1 MKMKKIMALLLT
13 VCMGMSTLTACGNEG
28 TTTSAP
34 SQPAEQKE
42 ETKEVEA
49 TENEAVENPVEET
62 GLSGKI
68 VIATNR
74 TDLVDTLLADTA
86 QEFMDMHPGTVVE
99 FEAIKDYDQVV
110 ATRIAG
116 GEAPDL
122 YQILPNMSAE
132 TYQDYLLPIDDINIS
147 ADDVYFYDNTRG
159 VDGKLYGLSAYVEY
173 TGVAYN
179 KAAFAQ
185 AGIESVPT
193 TMEEFYAACE
203 KLEAAGIVPVGT
215 AFKDVWT
222 MFPWTDFGMVQIA
235 ANGDANGKN
244 GYVNKDEIFDETLVA
259 SMKIARDLYQ
269 KGYYEDDIMSANWD
283 QFKIDIS
290 QGKTAMHYTA
300 SWFPPQM
307 VEQGADASDVG
318 MFPYP
323 GAKGIYCAPGKVWG
337 ISKDTEAP
345 ELAKAFLEFMIRDG
359 KEALLTGNAPSWKTA
374 KVDSPFMAELLSFDI
389 PVIEVASTDPTFVA
403 IYNEAEINEQAF
415 LQAYCLESDDEKA
428 QQMID
433 EVNARWAAAR
443 AAIAE

>member
-1 MKMKKIMALLLT
+1 MKMKKVMALLLT
-13 VCMGMSTLTACGNEG
+13 FVMGFSVLTACGSEDATN
-28 TTTSAP
+28 TSNP
-34 SQPAEQKE
+34 PASTQKE
-42 ETKEVEA
+42 SEAAPEVSEP
-49 TENEAVENPVEET
+49 ESEEVVEE

-86 QEFMDMHPGTVVE
+86 KEFMDMYPGTEVE
-99 FEAIKDYDQVV
+99 FEAIKDYEQVL

-122 YQILPNMSAE
+122 YQILPSMSAD
-132 TYQDYLLPIDDINIS
+132 TYAEYLLPIDDISIT

-159 VDGKLYGLSAYVEY
+159 TDGNLYGLSAYVEY

-185 AGIESVPT
+185 AGVESVPT
-193 TMEEFYAACE
+193 TMDEFYAVCE
-203 KLEAAGIVPVGT
+203 KLKAAGIVPVGT

-244 GYVNKDEIFDETLVA
+244 SYVNKDEIFDATIVD
-259 SMKIARDLYQ
+259 SMKIARDLQ
-269 KGYYEDDIMSANWD
+269 MKGYYEADIMSANWD
-283 QFKIDIS
+283 QFKMDIS

-307 VEQGADASDVG
+307 VEQGADVSDVG

-345 ELAKAFLEFMIRDG
+345 ELAKAFLDFMIRDG
-359 KEALLTGNAPSWKTA
+359 REALLTGNAPSWKNA
-374 KVDSPFMAELLSFDI
+374 EVDLPFLAELLSYDI
-389 PVIEVASTDPTFVA
+389 PVVEIASTDPTFVE
-403 IYNEAEINEQAF
+403 IYNAAEINEQAF
-415 LQAYCLESDDEKA
+415 LQAYCLETDDAKA
-428 QQMID
+428 QEMID
-433 EVNARWAAAR
+433 EVNARWAAAK
-443 AAIAE
+443 AEIVQ